1 MVVQN
6 AGEAVRESLL
16 MGITAP
22 QTLNSSQRSRGPL
35 KQWLQVEAKP
45 NQRELVG
52 LIKAVTV
59 ARPATSVA
67 AASLVVALGSYI
79 EKWTVQEEFLVEF
92 LFSERSW
99 TRR

>member
-1 MVVQN
+1 M
-6 AGEAVRESLL
+6 
-16 MGITAP
+16 
-22 QTLNSSQRSRGPL
+22 

-79 EKWTVQEEFLVEF
+79 EKWKVQEEFLVQF
-92 LFSERSW
+92 LFVRTFLDEALTCLLANMKRERLSLLDFW
-99 TRR
+99 NKYKA